1 MAKYAHPSIWTD
13 EFNTPTVA
21 GLRER
26 ILVDGVLGFDEF
38 SERMNELGNITQEVM
53 WFGDC
58 WCWSIAF
65 ISEHSEKPVAVVIP
79 FEEDMQIATPLSH
92 AFIDQLSTRR
102 LKRFVR
108 DGIELAMPP
117 HETEWAVWSA
127 HTTLAIED
135 IMPVIKSLFKFY
147 SQ

>member
-13 EFNTPTVA
+13 EYNTPTVS

-26 ILVDGVLGFDEF
+26 ILEDGVLAFDDF
-38 SERMNELGNITQEVM
+38 CERMSELGDITQEVM

-58 WCWSIAF
+58 WFWSIAF
-65 ISEHSEKPVAVVIP
+65 MCEHSDKPLAVVIP
-79 FEEDMQIATPLSH
+79 FEEDMQIASPLSH

-127 HTTLAIED
+127 HTKLAIED
-135 IMPVIKSLFKFY
+135 IMPVIKSLHKYY